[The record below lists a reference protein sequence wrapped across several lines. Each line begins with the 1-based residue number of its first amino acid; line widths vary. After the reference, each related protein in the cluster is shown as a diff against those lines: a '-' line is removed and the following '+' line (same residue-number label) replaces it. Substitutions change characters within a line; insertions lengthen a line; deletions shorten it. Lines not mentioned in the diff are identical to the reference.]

1 LVGAGPG
8 DPGLLTRRAVARL
21 RRADL
26 VLYDALIDPRILKLA
41 RYAQRFFVGKR
52 AGREAMSQRVINGV
66 MVRAA
71 RRGKQV
77 VRLKGGDPFV
87 FGRGGEEVS
96 ALREAGVSFEVVP
109 GVTSAIAA
117 PALAGIPLT
126 HRGVS
131 SAFLVVGG
139 HDQEAF
145 TRAIGKVTPNVATL
159 VILMGVGRRVALARE
174 LIARGWA
181 GSTPSAIV
189 LDASM
194 PTQAVWRGTLDEIA
208 IERVDAEH
216 EGAGTIVVGEVVALS
231 APGAGSDRLQAR
243 AAMRAYQMKRDHYG
257 SR

>member
-1 LVGAGPG
+1 
-8 DPGLLTRRAVARL
+8 
-21 RRADL
+21 
-26 VLYDALIDPRILKLA
+26 
-41 RYAQRFFVGKR
+41 
-52 AGREAMSQRVINGV
+52 

-71 RRGKQV
+71 RRGKRV

-109 GVTSAIAA
+109 GVTSAVAA

-126 HRGVS
+126 HRGIS

-139 HDQEAF
+139 HDQEVF

-181 GSTPSAIV
+181 GATPSAIV
-189 LDASM
+189 LDASR
-194 PTQAVWRGTLDEIA
+194 PTQAVWRGRST
-208 IERVDAEH
+208 RSRSSVSTPST
-216 EGAGTIVVGEVVALS
+216 GRGTIVVEKSSRYRRRELA
-231 APGAGSDRLQAR
+231 AIGS
-243 AAMRAYQMKRDHYG
+243 KRG
-257 SR
+257 RRCERIK